1 MRYEQFN
8 ENSNLPKAGGGYQ
21 LFCCEKRFETRSDLQ
36 LHTLSVHEG
45 KTCPICEGKFPRKS
59 SLDNHMARAHGQVGS
74 YNLKSKSPEKT
85 FDCSICKKRFTSK
98 HGLSGHIENIHNIKD
113 CKCKICDAIYPSKH
127 ALENHVETVHEG
139 KRPFKCLTCG
149 FGFTDRKVLYKHVE
163 VVHDSFKCQICNY
176 NYGLSN
182 IHDLEKHLEI
192 VHKVKKSVK
201 SLVSDEKKLSVEKT
215 NSKSPK
221 STKLRDIQMKKEVEI
236 QDALEEMNN
245 GDRKSEDISETTNVD
260 MILGF

>member
-1 MRYEQFN
+1 MIAPF
-8 ENSNLPKAGGGYQ
+8 
-21 LFCCEKRFETRSDLQ
+21 
-36 LHTLSVHEG
+36 V
-45 KTCPICEGKFPRKS
+45 
-59 SLDNHMARAHGQVGS
+59 
-74 YNLKSKSPEKT
+74 
-85 FDCSICKKRFTSK
+85 KKRFTSK
-98 HGLSGHIENIHNIKD
+98 HGLSGHIENIHNLKD

-221 STKLRDIQMKKEVEI
+221 STKLRNIQMKKEVEI
-236 QDALEEMNN
+236 IVPL
-245 GDRKSEDISETTNVD
+245 
-260 MILGF
+260 